1 MYAKL
6 EYYKYL
12 ICKASEIFMRK
23 KFAWLLVFC
32 LIFSSP
38 AVCLRAVGGTPADVE
53 TKSHETTDHP
63 PDLGLTSKACILME
77 ASTGNVI
84 YAQNPDERLSP
95 ASITKIMTLILIFEA
110 LNEGKISLADE
121 VVTSAYAKSMG
132 GSQVFLRKGRSRPL
146 KH

>member
-63 PDLGLTSKACILME
+63 PDLGLTFQGLY
-77 ASTGNVI
+77 TDGGI
-84 YAQNPDERLSP
+84 YRQCDLCAES
-95 ASITKIMTLILIFEA
+95 
-110 LNEGKISLADE
+110 G
-121 VVTSAYAKSMG
+121 
-132 GSQVFLRKGRSRPL
+132 
-146 KH
+146 